1 VKHRQQSSAVKKRR
15 LKRSLKRRKGR
26 PSGKA
31 LSSAL
36 RKKNTADGPQLP
48 RLGLEATT
56 ERVVKH
62 EWTIQ
67 MIDSRLPAVFSTP
80 SMIGLMEH
88 ATVLAIQSEMPEGAI
103 TVGTRIEV
111 DHLKAVGPG
120 AMVVASARL
129 VKYQGRFLV
138 FDVEATSGEHLI
150 GRGRVFRAIV
160 HPKEHGDKARART
173 EQQELPAAP
182 LPAKDFPGF
191 GVRAK
196 D

>member
-1 VKHRQQSSAVKKRR
+1 MKKTRAKHPTRR
-15 LKRSLKRRKGR
+15 AAASL
-26 PSGKA
+26 SGKSPRGA
-31 LSSAL
+31 APRKSA
-36 RKKNTADGPQLP
+36 PQKTLP
-48 RLGLEATT
+48 RIGLEATT

-67 MIDSRLPAVFSTP
+67 MIDPRLPAVFSTP

-88 ATVLAIQSEMPEGAI
+88 ATVLAIQSEIPDGAI

-120 AMVVASARL
+120 ATVAASARL

-138 FDVEATSGEHLI
+138 FDVHATSGEHLI

-160 HPKEHGDKARART
+160 HPQKHGDKARART
-173 EQQELPAAP
+173 QGQKAAAP
-182 LPAKDFPGF
+182 RAPEKDFPGF
-191 GVRAK
+191 GVRAE